1 MCVHRPINTK
11 NNTHNNTQEPG
22 ARARVNQYAARKARQ
37 YRRAHSAEQTDR
49 YGNGG
54 NQGHARERGRHRQSW
69 KCDGH
74 GRRRGMRVR
83 SGAVPIANDS
93 ASQAATNGHHNGHA
107 GEWGHARGS
116 PCGLRG

>member
-1 MCVHRPINTK
+1 MSRALALYE

-69 KCDGH
+69 KRGGH

-93 ASQAATNGHHNGHA
+93 ASQAATNGHHNGHT